1 MQKTTM
7 PQEIEVW
14 YLIPAIRKELA
25 RTLVSDH
32 GLNQKKVSEYLNKKR
47 ASRIKFSKKESEIIK
62 KSAEKLLEKKNVT
75 RVIYD
80 LCKILRDSKTICT
93 VHKSRDKSIPRNCD
107 VCFE

>member
-32 GLNQKKVSEYLNKKR
+32 GLNQKKVSEILGMTEAAVSQYLNKKR

-80 LCKILRDSKTICT
+80 LCKILRD
-93 VHKSRDKSIPRNCD
+93 
-107 VCFE
+107 